1 MIAQY
6 DVLVNNCTCGENV
19 STTRY
24 RYMYLNPRSV
34 LFFVWYD
41 NTVNTLYKRNILE
54 QEFFDQDTLVVAQKL
69 LGKFLV
75 RHYRGKDMRLMIVET
90 EAYDGPDDKASH
102 ASRGKT
108 PRNAPMFGPPGMW
121 YVYLCYGMHE
131 MLNVVT
137 GPEGYP
143 SAVLIRGVAGHDG
156 PGKLT
161 KALHIGRSMNDVC
174 ACPASGLWIEEGVS
188 VQEEDIVRL
197 PRVGVAYAGHDWST
211 RPYRFRIS
219 C

>member
-1 MIAQY
+1 M
-6 DVLVNNCTCGENV
+6 TSPSRG
-19 STTRY
+19 R
-24 RYMYLNPRSV
+24 
-34 LFFVWYD
+34 
-41 NTVNTLYKRNILE
+41 ILE

-108 PRNAPMFGPPGMW
+108 PRNAPIFGSPGMW

-137 GPEGYP
+137 
-143 SAVLIRGVAGHDG
+143 
-156 PGKLT
+156 
-161 KALHIGRSMNDVC
+161 
-174 ACPASGLWIEEGVS
+174 
-188 VQEEDIVRL
+188 
-197 PRVGVAYAGHDWST
+197 
-211 RPYRFRIS
+211 
-219 C
+219 